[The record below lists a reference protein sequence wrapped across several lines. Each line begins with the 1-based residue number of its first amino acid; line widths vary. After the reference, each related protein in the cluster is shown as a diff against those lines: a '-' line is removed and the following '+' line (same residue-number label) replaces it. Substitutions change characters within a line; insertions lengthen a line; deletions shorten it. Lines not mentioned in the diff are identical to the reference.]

1 MPNTMIPSQP
11 SPTSVRRYVSNIIAA
26 YNRATDDQKARGAAW
41 YVTANQ
47 LATMIADGDTRKG
60 AGVIAAL
67 SANKSWPENTRLATR
82 ALSTGT
88 ASGHVGNA
96 IAKATAIMN
105 GTDPVDVLPMDA
117 KTGNF
122 FLCIDNPTHP
132 TAVCVDRHAHDV
144 AVGRRF
150 GNDDRGLSSKGRYNA
165 LADAYR
171 TAAKRLNLAPATLQA
186 ITWVVQI
193 ESIRR
198 TDAYGYGQ
206 EVNA

>member
-1 MPNTMIPSQP
+1 MPNTMIPSNP
-11 SPTSVRRYVSNIIAA
+11 SPTSVRRYVSNILATYA
-26 YNRATDDQKARGAAW
+26 RATDDQKARGTAW
-41 YVTANQ
+41 YLTANQ
-47 LATMIADGDTRKG
+47 LATLISDGNTRMG

-82 ALSTGT
+82 ALSTGEAT
-88 ASGHVGNA
+88 GHVGNA

-105 GTDPVDVLPMDA
+105 GADPESVLPMDA

-122 FLCIDNPTHP
+122 FLCIDNPQHP

-171 TAAKRLNLAPATLQA
+171 KAAKSLGMAPATLQA

-198 TDAYGYGQ
+198 ADAYGYG
-206 EVNA
+206 E

>member
-1 MPNTMIPSQP
+1 MSNTMIPANP
-11 SPTSVRRYVSNIIAA
+11 SPTSVRRYVSNILATYA
-26 YNRATDDQKARGAAW
+26 RATDDQKARGTSW
-41 YVTANQ
+41 YLTANQ
-47 LATMIADGDTRKG
+47 LATLISDGHTRKG

-96 IAKATAIMN
+96 IGKATAIMN
-105 GTDPVDVLPMDA
+105 GVDPVDVLPMDA

-171 TAAKRLNLAPATLQA
+171 KAAKSLGMAPATLQA

-198 TDAYGYGQ
+198 ADAYGYG
-206 EVNA
+206 E

>member
-1 MPNTMIPSQP
+1 MTHTMIPVNP
-11 SPTSVRRYVSNIIAA
+11 SPTSRRRYVANILAT
-26 YNRATDDQKARGAAW
+26 YDRATEDQKLRGKAW

-67 SANKSWPENTRLATR
+67 SANKSWPENTKLAARAFGSGKATGHVRDAITKATR
-82 ALSTGT
+82 
-88 ASGHVGNA
+88 
-96 IAKATAIMN
+96 IMN
-105 GTDPVDVLPMDA
+105 GADPVDVLPMGA

-122 FLCIDNPTHP
+122 FLCILNPEDPH
-132 TAVCVDRHAHDV
+132 AVCVDRHAHDV
-144 AVGRRF
+144 AVGRIF

-165 LADAYR
+165 IADAYR
-171 TAAKRLNLAPATLQA
+171 TAAKRLGIAPATLQA

-198 TDAYGYGQ
+198 ADAYGYGQ
-206 EVNA
+206 EVSA

>member
-1 MPNTMIPSQP
+1 MPNAMIPSNP
-11 SPTSVRRYVSNIIAA
+11 SSTTRRRYVSNILATFE
-26 YNRATDDQKARGAAW
+26 RATDDQKARGTAW
-41 YVTANQ
+41 YLTANQ
-47 LATMIADGDTRKG
+47 LATMISDGETRKG

-82 ALSTGT
+82 ALATGT

-105 GTDPVDVLPMDA
+105 GADPETVLPMDA

-171 TAAKRLNLAPATLQA
+171 TAAKRLGIAPATLQA

-198 TDAYGYGQ
+198 ADAYGYGQ